1 VIYQQWFDAGQQR
14 GCSVSDFRGC
24 KQILE
29 FELILR
35 WLITIGLIGLE
46 CVRG

>member
-1 VIYQQWFDAGQQR
+1 MIYQQWFDAGQQR

-29 FELILR
+29 FELIFR